1 VAFGAGVALVALAV
15 LRVYFAVAHGPLR
28 RRRAFEPAR
37 VREAPSG
44 ATAAALWAGLL
55 GLAAVALTFLTGW
68 VGFLQSGRQAVLG
81 MGTNVLWLASL
92 AVGALA
98 AAFLFGYRKDESLA
112 VSARLGEL
120 LGALWELG
128 AGVYD
133 RFFARPEGQA
143 VEAAEGVA
151 LPTLESGVG
160 QALTGTGGLAE
171 RTVPWVP
178 AVLGLA
184 AVLALAF
191 GILSQLFVR
200 GVLR

>member
-1 VAFGAGVALVALAV
+1 
-15 LRVYFAVAHGPLR
+15 
-28 RRRAFEPAR
+28 
-37 VREAPSG
+37 
-44 ATAAALWAGLL
+44 
-55 GLAAVALTFLTGW
+55 
-68 VGFLQSGRQAVLG
+68 
-81 MGTNVLWLASL
+81 MGTNVLWLASV
-92 AVGALA
+92 AVGAGLS
-98 AAFLFGYRKDESLA
+98 AFLFGYRKDESLA

-133 RFFARPEGQA
+133 RFLARPEGQA
-143 VEAAEGVA
+143 VQVAEGVA